1 MADNVSINSTVIET
15 VIGPKTKFKGS
26 VNTDKPIT
34 IQGNFE
40 GTIDSTNVV
49 VVEETGYFEGTANCR
64 ELDLVGEVKGKIMC
78 SDVLKFLSGGK
89 FRGDAVVANID
100 IHPGADYDGT
110 LKIQK

>member
-26 VNTDKPIT
+26 VNTDKPIK

-40 GTIDSTNVV
+40 GTIDSTNIVL
-49 VVEETGYFEGTANCR
+49 VEETGYFEGTANCK
-64 ELDLVGEVKGKIMC
+64 ELDLVGEINGKVLC
-78 SDVLKFLSGGK
+78 SDVFKFADGGK
-89 FRGDAVVANID
+89 FRGEAIVANID